1 MKRKETGTII
11 FCSLLAIEYTA
22 YYLNYQYLTLTSWTP
37 FSQLCKAGT
46 LDPMKA
52 KGKILVCLRGDNA
65 RVDKG
70 EQALLAG
77 AAGMILANNELSGN
91 EILAD
96 PHVLPA
102 LHINYTD
109 GSAVFAYINSTK

>member
-1 MKRKETGTII
+1 
-11 FCSLLAIEYTA
+11 
-22 YYLNYQYLTLTSWTP
+22 
-37 FSQLCKAGT
+37 LCKAGT
-46 LDPMKA
+46 LDPKKA

-70 EQALLAG
+70 EQAMLAG
-77 AAGMILANNELSGN
+77 AVGMILANNELSGN

-102 LHINYTD
+102 SHINFTD
-109 GSAVFAYINSTK
+109 GVAVFAYVNSTK